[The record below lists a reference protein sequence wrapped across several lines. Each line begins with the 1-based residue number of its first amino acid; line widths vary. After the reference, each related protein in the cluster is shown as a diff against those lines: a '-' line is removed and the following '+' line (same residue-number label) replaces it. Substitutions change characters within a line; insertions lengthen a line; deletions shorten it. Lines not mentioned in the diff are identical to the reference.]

1 MREGAAALGVWLP
14 LAFADLLTAVAKI
27 GGTNLDRERLL
38 DSWALPELAKA
49 VRRDAEE
56 CEEQETVEQFEMLF
70 KRYG

>member
-14 LAFADLLTAVAKI
+14 LAFADLLMAVAKI
-27 GGTNLDRERLL
+27 GGTNLERERLL
-38 DSWALPELAKA
+38 DSWALTELAKA

-56 CEEQETVEQFEMLF
+56 CEEQETVKQFEMLY